1 MDNNYL
7 TPPEVA
13 RRLRVDDYTVRR
25 WIHAGILEAEHM
37 RQGGRIRYRIKK
49 SVVEVIER
57 RDPER
62 HRVLV

>member
-1 MDNNYL
+1 M

-25 WIHAGILEAEHM
+25 WIHTGALEAETI
-37 RQGGRIRYRIKK
+37 REGKRNRYRIKK

-57 RDPER
+57 RAPER
-62 HRVLV
+62 HRKLV